1 VSSAAAP
8 LGEKNAK
15 ERAWVEGDGDDDGG
29 RGGDSELRNARSSL
43 PFDAQR
49 YAEPEVD
56 LTRARK
62 TEELEAFKKQQQML
76 LRQGQAAVR

>member
-1 VSSAAAP
+1 
-8 LGEKNAK
+8 
-15 ERAWVEGDGDDDGG
+15 VEGDGDDDGG
-29 RGGDSELRNARSSL
+29 RGDSELRNVAKL

>member
-1 VSSAAAP
+1 VSSAAAV
-8 LGEKNAK
+8 LGEKNK
-15 ERAWVEGDGDDDGG
+15 ERAWVEGDDDDGG
-29 RGGDSELRNARSSL
+29 GGDSELTNVAKL

>member
-1 VSSAAAP
+1 
-8 LGEKNAK
+8 
-15 ERAWVEGDGDDDGG
+15 
-29 RGGDSELRNARSSL
+29 
-43 PFDAQR
+43 
-49 YAEPEVD
+49 VD